1 MRHATLDHNTIDS
14 GGSGRGGALRR
25 TLRSIV
31 TNGDLISEDAS
42 DLMRGHGTYL
52 DSEGNI
58 RASVTGVVRKVNQLI
73 QVIPTTGAYI
83 AEVGDVVVGRIVGL
97 DQHRWHVD
105 VKSSL
110 DAVLP
115 FVSVNLPA
123 GELRRRG
130 GNEDERIMANYMG
143 EGDLVS
149 AEVYS
154 INSDGSLTLHTR
166 SQKYGKLGQGVLIQ
180 VPSYLICRTRT
191 HFLTLPCGVCLI
203 LAHNGMVWVTPSMP
217 GEDDAPMLCGG
228 LGDAACQARSAKAA
242 ENALAAG
249 GGAGSGGYVL
259 DLDPVVIQRRK
270 DISRIVAC
278 INVLANEGVPLL
290 DTTIWRAYNASW
302 KFQILEI
309 STNGIQIAD
318 KCRPLAM

>member
-1 MRHATLDHNTIDS
+1 MRANVIGSVDGSDRVRNARLGAT
-14 GGSGRGGALRR
+14 
-25 TLRSIV
+25 RSIV
-31 TNGDLISEDAS
+31 TNGDLISEEAS

-52 DSEGNI
+52 DSHGNI
-58 RASVTGVVRKVNQLI
+58 RASMTGVVRKVNQLI

-83 AEVGDVVVGRIVGL
+83 AEVGDVVVGRVVGL

-105 VKSSL
+105 IKSAL
-110 DAVLP
+110 NAVLP

-130 GNEDERIMANYMG
+130 GNEDERIMANYMR

-149 AEVYS
+149 AEVYTA
-154 INSDGSLTLHTR
+154 NTDGSLTLHTR

-203 LAHNGMVWVTPSMP
+203 LGHNGLVWVTPSMP
-217 GEDDAPMLCGG
+217 GNEDV
-228 LGDAACQARSAKAA
+228 
-242 ENALAAG
+242 G
-249 GGAGSGGYVL
+249 GGGDSKPTGSADNPLAMGGSAGSGGYVL
-259 DLDPVVIQRRK
+259 DLDPVAAQRRK
-270 DISRIVAC
+270 DICRIVAC
-278 INVLANEGVPLL
+278 INILASEGVPLL

-302 KFQILEI
+302 KFPI
-309 STNGIQIAD
+309 SQLANNAVQIAD